1 MERNNN
7 NRGRSMFRSYMLIE
21 VPPKYSI
28 LDFMEFLKG
37 KSSIVIYSKWANMRF
52 NIEIENFGV
61 EDIM

>member
-1 MERNNN
+1 
-7 NRGRSMFRSYMLIE
+7 MFRSYMLIE